1 MAASEFA
8 HRPVLLDESI
18 GHLKLKPGG
27 VIVDGTLGGGGH
39 AEAILNHTAPDG
51 VLVGFD
57 LDPDALAAAG
67 RSLTGFGDRVRYVHA
82 SFRDL
87 ASALAELGIDRVDGV
102 LFDLGVSSFQ
112 LDTAARGF
120 RFSGNEGEAR
130 STPLDMRMD
139 PTRGETAA
147 QLLRQSSESSL
158 QETFQLYAELPGS
171 KRLARAIVK
180 AREEAPLETS
190 ADLLRVIREARV
202 GGGRRHHPATRV
214 FQALRIAVNDE
225 LGALRE
231 GLDDAV
237 TVLRPGGR
245 LVVIAYH
252 SLEDRIVKQVFRD
265 GARGC
270 TCPPRIPVC
279 VCGGTVTLKVLTRKP
294 VEPQPEETAANPR
307 ARSARLRA
315 SERVASVTF
324 GEGEAA

>member
-1 MAASEFA
+1 MASEFA

-18 GHLKLKPGG
+18 GHLNLEPGG

-39 AEAILNHTAPDG
+39 AEAILSRTGPDG
-51 VLVGFD
+51 LLVGFD
-57 LDPDALAAAG
+57 LDPDALEAAG
-67 RSLTGFGDRVRYVHA
+67 TRLAGFGDRVRTVNA

-87 ASALAELGIDRVDGV
+87 GSALSDLGIQAVDGV

-112 LDTAARGF
+112 LDTPARGF
-120 RFSGNEGEAR
+120 RFGGDADTTSA
-130 STPLDMRMD
+130 TPLDMRMD
-139 PTRGETAA
+139 PSRGASAA
-147 QLLRQSSESSL
+147 ELLRMASETSL
-158 QETFQLYAELPGS
+158 QETFQNYGELPGS
-171 KRLARAIVK
+171 KRLARAIVE
-180 AREEAPLETS
+180 ARAKAPLRTS

-214 FQALRIAVNDE
+214 FQALRMAVNDE

-231 GLDDAV
+231 GLDAAV

-252 SLEDRIVKQVFRD
+252 SIEDRVVKNHFRD

-270 TCPPRIPVC
+270 SCPPRTPVC
-279 VCGGTVTLKVLTRKP
+279 ICGETVTLKVLTRRP
-294 VEPQPEETAANPR
+294 VGPSAEEIASNPR

-315 SERVASVTF
+315 AEKVAV
-324 GEGEAA
+324 GEAA